1 MGRCGWIFVGL
12 LCSVGLGCFHA
23 PGRVTDEDP
32 NDKIPAI
39 KVAVEKRSKSA
50 IPSLIAD
57 LNSDDSAVRFYAI
70 DGLERLTGQTLGY
83 RYYDD
88 VEQRKPAVARWLEWE
103 RSHPGS
109 VR

>member
-1 MGRCGWIFVGL
+1 MGRCLRIFAGL
-12 LCSVGLGCFHA
+12 LSIVGMGCSHA

-32 NDKIPAI
+32 SDKIPAI
-39 KVAVEKRSKSA
+39 KVAVEHKDKAA

-70 DGLERLTGQTLGY
+70 DALQRLTGQTLEY

-88 VEQRKPAVARWLEWE
+88 IEKRKAAVARWLAWE
-103 RSHPGS
+103 HSHPNNG
-109 VR
+109 R